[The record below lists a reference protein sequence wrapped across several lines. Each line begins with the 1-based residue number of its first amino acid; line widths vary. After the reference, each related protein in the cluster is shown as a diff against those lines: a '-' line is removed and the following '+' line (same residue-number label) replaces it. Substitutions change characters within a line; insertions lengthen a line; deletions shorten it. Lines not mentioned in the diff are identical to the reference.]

1 MARRK
6 VEHPILPGRMEITS
20 TDEAGAGGAYH
31 RYEIRDG
38 EFVCKIKFQQ
48 GPVRGRANGIFMED
62 LLAVVRDRLQ
72 CFQAGNFACCENENA
87 LRHICEAIHWL
98 NHRTVDREQQG
109 D

>member
-48 GPVRGRANGIFMED
+48 GPVRGRANGISWRTCLQLCVTGFSVFRRAI
-62 LLAVVRDRLQ
+62 LLVVKTRMPCGISVRRSI
-72 CFQAGNFACCENENA
+72 G
-87 LRHICEAIHWL
+87 
-98 NHRTVDREQQG
+98 
-109 D
+109 